1 MPAPLSIDALDLATA
16 SVFFDFDGTLS
27 TVDVGKHLLER
38 LGPPEWREIERQFVN
53 GEISSRECVLD
64 HWDMLPN
71 DEALLRDVAREVPLD
86 PGFAPLLD
94 ALRDAGAEVTVVS
107 DGFGFYVYEG
117 CAPFAVDI
125 LTNEPDF
132 ATGRLEF
139 PHQDRCCACSSC
151 GTCKQAPV
159 KDAAYRGRTTVL
171 VGDGTSDA
179 KAALLCDV
187 VFAKAELGA
196 WCTRTGV
203 PYVPFDILDDVAAVL
218 LGTPS

>member
-1 MPAPLSIDALDLATA
+1 VGIGTLVAMPTLALDLAET

-27 TVDVGKHLLER
+27 AVDIGKHLLER
-38 LGPPEWREIERQFVN
+38 LGPPEWRDIERRFIC

-64 HWDMLPN
+64 HW
-71 DEALLRDVAREVPLD
+71 EVPLD
-86 PGFAPLLD
+86 PGFAPLLEV
-94 ALRDAGAEVTVVS
+94 LRRAGAEVTVVS
-107 DGFGFYVYEG
+107 DGFGFYVHEH
-117 CAPFAVDI
+117 CAPFGVDV

-139 PHQDRCCACSSC
+139 PHEDRCCACSSC

-159 KDAAYRGRTTVL
+159 KDARYRGRTTVL

-187 VFAKAELGA
+187 VFAKAELGV
-196 WCTRTGV
+196 WCERSGV
-203 PYVPFDILDDVAAVL
+203 AFTPYETLPDVAALL
-218 LGTPS
+218 LGTQS

>member
-1 MPAPLSIDALDLATA
+1 MPALALDLAQT

-27 TVDVGKHLLER
+27 TVDIGKHLLER
-38 LGPPEWREIERQFVN
+38 LGPPEWREIERQFIH
-53 GEISSRECVLD
+53 GEISSRECLLD
-64 HWDMLPN
+64 HWDMLPH
-71 DEALLRDVAREVPLD
+71 DEGLLRDVAGEVPLD
-86 PGFAPLLD
+86 PGFAPLLE
-94 ALRDAGAEVTVVS
+94 ALRGAGAEVTVVS
-107 DGFGFYVYEG
+107 DGFGFYVHER

-139 PHQDRCCACSSC
+139 PHEAHGCACSSC

-159 KDAAYRGRTTVL
+159 KDARYRGRTTVL

-187 VFAKAELGA
+187 VFAKAELGS
-196 WCTRTGV
+196 WCARAEVAFT
-203 PYVPFDILDDVAAVL
+203 PFDTLADVAAEL
-218 LGTPS
+218 LGTGS

>member
-1 MPAPLSIDALDLATA
+1 MPTLDLDLAET

-27 TVDVGKHLLER
+27 TVDIGKHLLER
-38 LGPPEWREIERQFVN
+38 LGPPEWRDIERRFVR

-64 HWDMLPN
+64 HWDMLPH

-86 PGFAPLLD
+86 DGFGPLLH
-94 ALRDAGAEVTVVS
+94 ALRRARAEVTVVS
-107 DGFGFYVYEG
+107 DGFGFYVYEL
-117 CAPFAVDI
+117 CAPFGVKV

-132 ATGRLEF
+132 TTGRLEF
-139 PHQDRCCACSSC
+139 PHGDRCCACSSC

-159 KDAAYRGRTTVL
+159 KDARSRGRTTVL

-187 VFAKAELGA
+187 VFAKAELGE
-196 WCTRTGV
+196 WCRRSGV
-203 PYVPFDILDDVAAVL
+203 PFIQFESLADVADALVGARL
-218 LGTPS
+218 